1 VGRTG
6 SNGVSGSAA
15 LRAWDKLFAMP
26 TRSQVWGVRLA
37 ILLATCLGVF
47 ALPFLL
53 PSRSL
58 QAVSASNL
66 AGFNNGVAALVAAA
80 LGSIVFFLAL
90 KWPQIVARDG
100 VETAAELQVQDH
112 GRISRRLVAAV
123 ILLWGVGVL
132 LFGLTIIWLGVRYEF
147 DWGYF
152 LNRISAHADFGRK
165 LYSQMEFPYGPWLME
180 FPIGMRAILSPFH
193 VSAAVA
199 YLVTLVLEVMI
210 GLLLLAYVIN
220 QLPMSKLW
228 RAIIF
233 LLLATGMIVGNM
245 GLNHTFVRF
254 TPQLVFLVLA
264 WKCRRGWEAA
274 LWIFVGQA
282 VCLGLSPE
290 IGFAFLAG
298 SFAFALYRCFTQGRS
313 WAWAAAAP
321 IVSATLFLVH
331 EGSAYLQRLGGS
343 AHGAYSFPV
352 EPLPFILVFLFA
364 LVWLVPVSLADFFRE
379 RRAEAPML
387 ATLYLMSLALL
398 PAAFGRAD
406 PAHVYWNGLS
416 VLLLSAVAISSRPRW
431 QQIAWGGSLAIVILW
446 MCNLNLYVNWYE
458 MKPVLAAEA
467 AACRAIVKGRRPSPT
482 PKPADGFNL
491 QRLQAIVGHD
501 PVATPY
507 DLPAPVEASL
517 RAAGQYAPSFY
528 VFPYITDED
537 LQIEEFNQF
546 KWALIPEGGTYI
558 YAEQPENLKVALG
571 IQFPYRTKRPVYA
584 VGLRFEQNLA
594 ENWKVRGTLGNY
606 LVYERSNSRGVGN
619 AM

>member
-1 VGRTG
+1 
-6 SNGVSGSAA
+6 
-15 LRAWDKLFAMP
+15 
-26 TRSQVWGVRLA
+26 
-37 ILLATCLGVF
+37 
-47 ALPFLL
+47 PFLF
-53 PSRSL
+53 PSRYL

-66 AGFNNGVAALVAAA
+66 AGFNNEVAALAAA
-80 LGSIVFFLAL
+80 TLGTIVFFLAL
-90 KWPQIVARDG
+90 KWPQIAVQADVG
-100 VETAAELQVQDH
+100 PAAELQVHNH

-123 ILLWGVGVL
+123 ILFWGVSVL
-132 LFGLTIIWLGVRYEF
+132 LFGLTIIWLGVRYQY

-165 LYSQMEFPYGPWLME
+165 LYSQLEFPYGPWLLE
-180 FPIGMRAILSPFH
+180 FPIEVRAMLSPFH
-193 VSAAVA
+193 VSTAVA

-220 QLPMSKLW
+220 QLPMSKRW
-228 RAIIF
+228 KAVIF
-233 LLLATGMIVGNM
+233 LLIAAGMIVGNM

-321 IVSATLFLVH
+321 IVSAMLFLVN
-331 EGSAYLQRLGGS
+331 EGWAYLHRVGGS
-343 AHGAYSFPV
+343 AQGAYSFPV
-352 EPLPFILVFLFA
+352 EPLPLILVFLYA
-364 LVWLVPVSLADFFRE
+364 LVWLVPVSLAEFFRQ

-387 ATLYLMSLALL
+387 AAFYVMSLALL
-398 PAAFGRAD
+398 PAGFGRAD

-431 QQIAWGGSLAIVILW
+431 QQMAWGGSLAIAIVW
-446 MCNLNLYVNWYE
+446 MCNVNLQVNWYE
-458 MKPVLAAEA
+458 MRPVLAAEA
-467 AACRAIVKGRRPSPT
+467 GVCRHIVEGRHPSSR
-482 PKPADGFNL
+482 PKPDGGFDL
-491 QRLQAIVGHD
+491 QRLQSIVGHD

-507 DLPAPVEASL
+507 DLPVPVEESL

-528 VFPYITDED
+528 EFPYITDED

-546 KWALIPEGGTYI
+546 KWALIPEGGTYV
-558 YAEQPENLKVALG
+558 YAERPENLKLALG
-571 IQFPYRTKRPVYA
+571 IQLPYRTRRPVYT
-584 VGLRFEQNLA
+584 VGLRFAQNLA
-594 ENWKVRGTLGNY
+594 DNWKVRGTVGNY
-606 LVYERSNSRGVGN
+606 VVYEHR
-619 AM
+619 

>member
-1 VGRTG
+1 
-6 SNGVSGSAA
+6 
-15 LRAWDKLFAMP
+15 M
-26 TRSQVWGVRLA
+26 WGVRLT

-53 PSRSL
+53 PTRYL

-66 AGFNNGVAALVAAA
+66 AGFNNEVAALAAA
-80 LGSIVFFLAL
+80 TLGMIVFFLAL
-90 KWPQIVARDG
+90 KWPQIVGQGR
-100 VETAAELQVQDH
+100 VEPVAELQAQEQ
-112 GRISRRLVAAV
+112 GRISRRLVGAV
-123 ILLWGVGVL
+123 VLLWGGAVL
-132 LFGLTIIWLGVRYEF
+132 LFGLTIIWLGVRYEY

-152 LNRISAHADFGRK
+152 LNRISVHADFGRK
-165 LYSQMEFPYGPWLME
+165 LYSQMEFPYGPWLLE
-180 FPIGMRAILSPFH
+180 FPIEVRAILSPFH
-193 VSAAVA
+193 VPTAVA

-220 QLPMSKLW
+220 QLPMSKRW
-228 RAIIF
+228 RAVIF
-233 LLLATGMIVGNM
+233 ILIAAGMMVGNM

-274 LWIFVGQA
+274 LWIFAGQA

-298 SFAFALYRCFTQGRS
+298 SFAFALYGCFTQGQS

-321 IVSATLFLVH
+321 IVSATVFLVN
-331 EGSAYLQRLGGS
+331 EGWAYLHRVGGS
-343 AHGAYSFPV
+343 AQGAYSFPV

-387 ATLYLMSLALL
+387 AALYVMSLALL
-398 PAAFGRAD
+398 PAGFGRAD

-446 MCNLNLYVNWYE
+446 MCNVNLHVNWFE
-458 MKPVLAAEA
+458 MRPVLAAEA
-467 AACRAIVKGRRPSPT
+467 AACRDIVEGRHPSPV
-482 PKPADGFNL
+482 PKPDGGFNL

-507 DLPAPVEASL
+507 DVPVPVEESL
-517 RAAGQYAPSFY
+517 RASGQYTPSFY
-528 VFPYITDED
+528 QFPYITVED
-537 LQIEEFNQF
+537 LQIEEFNQC
-546 KWALIPEGGTYI
+546 KWALIPEGGSYV
-558 YAEQPENLKVALG
+558 YVERPENLKRALG
-571 IQFPYRTKRPVYA
+571 IQFPYRTRRPVYA
-584 VGLRFEQNLA
+584 VGLRFAQNLA
-594 ENWKVRGTLGNY
+594 ENWKVRGMVGNY
-606 LVYERSNSRGVGN
+606 VVYEHQ
-619 AM
+619 